1 MNLAQANTPSPNN
14 NNLFAKIVN
23 WFGSTL
29 GKILVSILVPAVT
42 FIVLW
47 QGYLFLSAANAPQIL
62 QVIVAIVWGVGGVA
76 LLYLVTNW
84 LVMKLPAKAARTLQP
99 FVFVGPAIAIMGWF
113 LAIPVVRSLIASFR
127 NALGTEW
134 IGLDNYIY
142 AFTNP
147 ACWKPSGIMPCGWFL
162 APVSVLV

>member
-47 QGYLFLSAANAPQIL
+47 QGYLFFERSQCSPDFTGDRRYCLGRRWSCATLSGNQLAGDE
-62 QVIVAIVWGVGGVA
+62 VA
-76 LLYLVTNW
+76 
-84 LVMKLPAKAARTLQP
+84 R
-99 FVFVGPAIAIMGWF
+99 
-113 LAIPVVRSLIASFR
+113 
-127 NALGTEW
+127 
-134 IGLDNYIY
+134 
-142 AFTNP
+142 
-147 ACWKPSGIMPCGWFL
+147 
-162 APVSVLV
+162 